1 VDGKKNA
8 ITRVPVLISATDAI
22 KEGHGIVAETVQVLS
37 EAGVDLK
44 ENQILELLSNAS
56 IHLLIDGL
64 DEVRSDQRSEIIREI
79 EKLRRRFSNLQMV
92 VTCRT
97 AIYEYWLSGF
107 AIFEIAR
114 FSEDE
119 VFSFVKNWY
128 KMDSDRSRQLISQIT
143 GSPRIL
149 EMCSNP
155 LLATVMCIAFDDGV
169 EISNNRAEV
178 YKEAIDTLLKKWDA
192 SRDVFRENEYA
203 LISIK
208 RRHDLLADLAM
219 RIFDGGN
226 VVFGEQLAIE
236 IVGEFLMSSP
246 EFSEFVKSEN
256 LADVLTAIESQHGL
270 LVKKS
275 KSNWSFAHLT
285 FQEYFVAVYAT
296 SRDQDIRARIIDRAF
311 DDPDWHEVI
320 TIIAS
325 LLPNADDF
333 VIDFLKQLKRLNFS
347 SEFIRKLDNQIFRA
361 MQSNRYKRE
370 TLEKVVSNKSKNSS
384 IKLPDKTYLKLI
396 DGGKNF
402 DTKEI
407 SSLLKT
413 WKMEASIKFELPRID
428 ISNLIAL
435 NIYSLVRELKE
446 FLPRI
451 EADDDED
458 RIHKQSS
465 LTYFLLQSYL
475 SANSISVSSLES
487 ILDAGVLHS
496 LTQNDD
502 QENGRVR

>member
-1 VDGKKNA
+1 
-8 ITRVPVLISATDAI
+8 
-22 KEGHGIVAETVQVLS
+22 
-37 EAGVDLK
+37 
-44 ENQILELLSNAS
+44 
-56 IHLLIDGL
+56 
-64 DEVRSDQRSEIIREI
+64 
-79 EKLRRRFSNLQMV
+79 M
-92 VTCRT
+92 
-97 AIYEYWLSGF
+97 
-107 AIFEIAR
+107 
-114 FSEDE
+114 
-119 VFSFVKNWY
+119 
-128 KMDSDRSRQLISQIT
+128 
-143 GSPRIL
+143 
-149 EMCSNP
+149 
-155 LLATVMCIAFDDGV
+155 
-169 EISNNRAEV
+169 
-178 YKEAIDTLLKKWDA
+178 
-192 SRDVFRENEYA
+192 
-203 LISIK
+203 
-208 RRHDLLADLAM
+208 
-219 RIFDGGN
+219 
-226 VVFGEQLAIE
+226 
-236 IVGEFLMSSP
+236 
-246 EFSEFVKSEN
+246 
-256 LADVLTAIESQHGL
+256 
-270 LVKKS
+270 KKS

-285 FQEYFVAVYAT
+285 FQEYFVAVYVT

-435 NIYSLVRELKE
+435 NIYSLVREIKE